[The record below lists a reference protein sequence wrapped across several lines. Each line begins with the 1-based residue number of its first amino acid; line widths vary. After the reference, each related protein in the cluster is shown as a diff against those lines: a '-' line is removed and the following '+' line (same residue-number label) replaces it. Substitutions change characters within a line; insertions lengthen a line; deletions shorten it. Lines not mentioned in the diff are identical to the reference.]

1 MALSIRGFDIVRKIP
16 SIFPLFSN
24 EGVTQAVQI
33 PQFFTRLFLVGVND
47 VRNNGGKS
55 TRTQNTVTG
64 VLVLFLSKSGALI
77 GLTFIAI
84 VFVACVFAPWV
95 APFDPIE
102 QNRSALLLPP
112 AWLEGGIPLICW
124 VLTILGVIFFPVLF
138 MVQDCPSLSA

>member
-64 VLVLFLSKSGALI
+64 VLVLFLSKSGGINRTYLYCNRLCCVRIRTLGCPLI
-77 GLTFIAI
+77 QSNKIA
-84 VFVACVFAPWV
+84 VRYC
-95 APFDPIE
+95 
-102 QNRSALLLPP
+102 SLLLG
-112 AWLEGGIPLICW
+112 LKGE
-124 VLTILGVIFFPVLF
+124 FR
-138 MVQDCPSLSA
+138 SSAGY

>member
-95 APFDPIE
+95 APLI
-102 QNRSALLLPP
+102 QSNKIAVRYCSLLLG
-112 AWLEGGIPLICW
+112 LKGE
-124 VLTILGVIFFPVLF
+124 FR
-138 MVQDCPSLSA
+138 SSAGY